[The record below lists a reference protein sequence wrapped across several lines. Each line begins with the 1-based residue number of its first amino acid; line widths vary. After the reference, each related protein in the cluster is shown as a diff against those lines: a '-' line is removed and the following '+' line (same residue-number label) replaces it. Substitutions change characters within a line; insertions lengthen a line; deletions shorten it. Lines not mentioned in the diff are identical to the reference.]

1 MQAGLEAPEL
11 HTEGNNSSCFPS
23 FVYLIQ
29 FL

>member
-11 HTEGNNSSCFPS
+11 HTEGNSSCFPS